1 MEPRGDSKKRPITWR
16 TPQVR
21 PSTSDG
27 ESLVSSAA
35 LADLFK
41 VLKDNI
47 RVVVLNACYSEEQ
60 AQAIVEEID
69 FVVGMAD
76 SIEDEAARVFA
87 AAFYRGLAFGRSVQT
102 AFDLGV
108 NELKLRALK
117 DDEDVPL
124 LLIRDG
130 VDGASVTLV
139 SAAPP

>member
-16 TPQVR
+16 APQVR
-21 PSTSDG
+21 PSNSDG

-69 FVVGMAD
+69 FVVGMAVP
-76 SIEDEAARVFA
+76 SIYSSARPE
-87 AAFYRGLAFGRSVQT
+87 LDRSPVLCQ
-102 AFDLGV
+102 
-108 NELKLRALK
+108 NSALSK
-117 DDEDVPL
+117 
-124 LLIRDG
+124 
-130 VDGASVTLV
+130 
-139 SAAPP
+139 